1 MQSSSSIQC
10 ALCTQL
16 YEAQPYSSLLHSTVY
31 LQFEIFLRP
40 MFNSA
45 TIVIHNSTQR
55 ADKIHDKAKQE
66 KRENEKKK
74 KNGDPSQKR
83 KQRGRKK
90 CTSKI
95 AENFPS
101 WLQIAFHRNTPPQHA
116 DKTNSLKHFAFSL

>member
-1 MQSSSSIQC
+1 
-10 ALCTQL
+10 
-16 YEAQPYSSLLHSTVY
+16 
-31 LQFEIFLRP
+31 

-45 TIVIHNSTQR
+45 AIVIHNSTQR
-55 ADKIHDKAKQE
+55 ADKIHDKAKQG
-66 KRENEKKK
+66 KGENEKKK

-101 WLQIAFHRNTPPQHA
+101 
-116 DKTNSLKHFAFSL
+116 